1 MEGAKV
7 YVQDASGAWQKA
19 TVVAALGAGRSKVR
33 LQAWEGAPPAAT
45 DGSEIEVDAS
55 SMEGGSLPF
64 QNANMPDDGF
74 PNMTTL
80 DHLHE
85 AAILH
90 NLRVRFF
97 AGSCPYT
104 YTADI
109 VIAMNPYRW
118 FPELF
123 TDEKRKEY
131 LVFDRSN
138 LPPHAYATSS
148 AAYFGLQET
157 KKAQAIL
164 VSGESGAG
172 KTETVK
178 ILMAHLAQIAS
189 SEDSTHIKRIVESNP
204 LLESFGNAQTV
215 RNDNSSRFGKFIE
228 LELDKGCHLV
238 GSKCRTYLLE
248 KSRVVG
254 QDAGERNYHIFYQM
268 LAADPQLRNSYG
280 LSESTY
286 TRDTMRYTRLG
297 KSSTDTIE
305 GKSDAARFAHTCSA
319 LGLVGVEGDLLTKL
333 LQALAGVLLLGE
345 LEFEGDESA
354 SLLES
359 SKEKASHV
367 AATVQVDSEGLVHAL
382 TKRTLKMR
390 NESVIKQLTPAE
402 ASGTKDAVAKE
413 LYSRLFDWLVGKI
426 CAATKAHGGDAVNFI
441 GLLDIFGFES
451 FAINRFEQ
459 LCINYANEKLQ
470 QKFTLDV
477 FKAVQQEYADEG
489 IPWDRI
495 EFKDNAPL
503 LELIEAKLGIVAM
516 LNEECVRPKGSDEN
530 FVSKLSTVHK
540 EATRYFSRPK
550 LGAQKELQFTIQH
563 YAGSVTYTATG
574 WLERNKDSIS
584 DDVVMLLRGSG
595 NALVAEVFA
604 ELDPSGSGA
613 SDPSAKKSTGSATVV
628 TKFKTSLTQLMETV
642 GQTHTQYVRCIK
654 PNKVKSPIELDNAM
668 VIEQLRCAGVIEAIR
683 VSRAGFPARMTL
695 KEFLQRFQILA
706 KAAAGRS
713 FPRAQS
719 IADPD
724 GTASQAAAEAV
735 ASLKTSTDPTA
746 ACRSLVAALVPKA
759 KQVEKGAHGSFEVG
773 RTRVYFKA
781 GVLEQLEERRT
792 LLQQAAANEISRR
805 VRGGQARHAYLS
817 WRHAA
822 LTLQASQRMHH
833 HRVAFLKIRRAA
845 LLLQRKRRR
854 LLSRRLNS
862 ALRIQAQ
869 HRRRV
874 AMRAFQHARGA
885 AVRIQA
891 RTRRNACRRQYL
903 RDLVEAKEQ
912 AKLENQVRALQQK
925 LAAQEAAFK
934 EAALNQAAQHG
945 PSAESAEPPKEL
957 LDTLSRL
964 QAENQKLRAENEKQ
978 RTEISHLKKENQ
990 QLRAEQSARGDVL
1003 NSIQWEREHKQ
1014 ARGDEAAEGRNAS
1027 MEPQARRSSS
1037 GQSLQGQGPK
1047 SPSRSSAVP
1056 APAAAGT
1063 TSWLYKPL
1071 WNFWQD
1077 VECSMIPLIK
1087 SGSEVHIKLGANIV
1101 MVEET
1106 SKNQSLTWMP
1116 CMNKADGYRRSM
1128 AFYIERPADIGSA
1141 DNSLGKAFTL
1151 RSALTLRY
1159 VSLSRTMQGLRLR
1172 ASGSRPEE
1180 AAVFTY
1186 EPLAATS
1193 MSDGV
1198 GLADEVGSAVE
1209 HLCFIQL
1216 NHDKKLL
1223 RLSTD
1228 GHVVMQAVQDSDMT
1242 IRNTRITASFEQLL
1256 TRGCYEI
1263 EVEQQHI
1270 GITLS
1275 KETPLKV
1282 VSLVDW
1288 PVSKANGPPA
1298 VTSGRVHAGDIL
1310 SSVSGQDVRGIPCN
1324 DVLDMIACK
1333 RPVTLGFTVGTMGPP
1348 PAPGEATGPPGM
1360 ASSHKPSD
1368 HSLGSPEKRKQNT
1381 TSSSLSF
1388 FFTKRKS
1395 AFQAPAADEPARPQT
1410 ITL

>member
-19 TVVAALGAGRSKVR
+19 TVVAALGAGKAKVQ
-33 LQAWEGAPPAAT
+33 LQAWEGAPAAAT
-45 DGSEIEVDAS
+45 DGSEIEADAS

-64 QNANMPDDGF
+64 QNSNMPTDGF

-131 LVFDRSN
+131 LVFDRSK

-189 SEDSTHIKRIVESNP
+189 SEDSTHIKRIVDSNP

-254 QDAGERNYHIFYQM
+254 QDAGERSYHIFYQM
-268 LAADPQLRNSYG
+268 LAADPQLRSSFG
-280 LSESTY
+280 LGDTTY

-305 GKSDAARFAHTCSA
+305 GKSDAARFSDTCSA
-319 LGLVGVEGDLLTKL
+319 LGLVGVAGDVLTKL
-333 LQALAGVLLLGE
+333 LQALAGVLLVGE
-345 LEFEGDESA
+345 LEFDGDESA
-354 SLLES
+354 NLLES
-359 SKEKASHV
+359 SKEKAVH
-367 AATVQVDSEGLVHAL
+367 AATTLQVDPEGLGHAL

-390 NESVIKQLTPAE
+390 NESVIKQLPPAE
-402 ASGTKDAVAKE
+402 AVGTRDAVAKE

-426 CAATKAHGGDAVNFI
+426 CAATKAQGDAVNFI

-503 LELIEAKLGIVAM
+503 LDLIEAKLGIVAM

-563 YAGSVTYTATG
+563 YAGSVTYTASG
-574 WLERNKDSIS
+574 WLERNKDTIS
-584 DDVVMLLRGSG
+584 DDVVLLLRGSA
-595 NALVAEVFA
+595 NAVIAKVFA
-604 ELDPSGSGA
+604 ELDPSDSSA
-613 SDPSAKKSTGSATVV
+613 SDPAAKKSTGSATVV
-628 TKFKTSLTQLMETV
+628 TKFKTSLAQLMETV

-654 PNKVKSPIELDNAM
+654 PNKVKSPSEVDNAM
-668 VIEQLRCAGVIEAIR
+668 VVEQLRCAGVIEAIR
-683 VSRAGFPARMTL
+683 VSRAGFPARMPL

-713 FPRAQS
+713 FPRAQA

-724 GTASQAAAEAV
+724 GTASQAAADAV
-735 ASLKTSTDPTA
+735 ASLKTSADPTA
-746 ACRSLVAALVPKA
+746 ACRSLVAALVPRA

-792 LLQQAAANEISRR
+792 LLQQAAATEISRR
-805 VRGGQARHAYLS
+805 VRGGQLRNAYIS
-817 WRHAA
+817 WRRAA
-822 LTLQASQRMHH
+822 LILQAAQRMHH
-833 HRVAFLKIRRAA
+833 HRAAFLRIRKAA
-845 LLLQRKRRR
+845 LLVQRKRRN
-854 LLSRRLNS
+854 LISRRWNS
-862 ALRIQAQ
+862 ALRIQSQ

-874 AMRAFQHARGA
+874 AMREFQRARGA

-934 EAALNQAAQHG
+934 EAALKEAAQKG
-945 PSAESAEPPKEL
+945 PCAESAEPPKEL

-978 RTEISHLKKENQ
+978 RTEISQLKKENQ

-1003 NSIQWEREHKQ
+1003 NSIHREREHKQ
-1014 ARGDEAAEGRNAS
+1014 ARGDEAAEGRNSS
-1027 MEPQARRSSS
+1027 MEPQARRSTS
-1037 GQSLQGQGPK
+1037 GQSVQGQGPK
-1047 SPSRSSAVP
+1047 SPNRSSTVS
-1056 APAAAGT
+1056 APAANT

-1077 VECSMIPLIK
+1077 IECSMIPLIK

-1128 AFYIERPADIGSA
+1128 AFYIERPTDIGSA
-1141 DNSLGKAFTL
+1141 DNSLGNTFTL

-1172 ASGSRPEE
+1172 ASGTKPEE

-1193 MSDGV
+1193 MSEGV

-1288 PVSKANGPPA
+1288 PLNRANGPPA

-1310 SSVSGQDVRGIPCN
+1310 SSISGQDVRGIPCN

-1333 RPVTLGFTVGTMGPP
+1333 RPVTLGFTVGTTGPP
-1348 PAPGEATGPPGM
+1348 PALGDATGPPGM

-1368 HSLGSPEKRKQNT
+1368 QSLGSPEKKKQGT
-1381 TSSSLSF
+1381 TASSLSF
-1388 FFTKRKS
+1388 FFGKRKS
-1395 AFQAPAADEPARPQT
+1395 AFQAPAADEPAKPQT